1 MKQKISQTTITKK
14 DNDWD
19 WFGKL
24 LKAVEGKA
32 KSERVQEFVDKDIKR
47 LEKKAKLLPESEQKK
62 IFAMKG

>member
-1 MKQKISQTTITKK
+1 MKQNISKATITKK
-14 DNDWD
+14 DEDWL

-32 KSERVQEFVDKDIKR
+32 KSERVQEFVEKDIKR
-47 LEKKAKLLPESEQKK
+47 LEKKVKLLPESEQKK